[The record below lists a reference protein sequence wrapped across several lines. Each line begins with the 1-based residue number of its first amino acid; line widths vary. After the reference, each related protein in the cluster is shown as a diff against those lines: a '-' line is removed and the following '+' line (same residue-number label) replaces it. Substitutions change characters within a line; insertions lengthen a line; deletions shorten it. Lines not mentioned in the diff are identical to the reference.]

1 MHVRIWEYVV
11 RPDAVDAFPEL
22 YGPAGRW
29 VEHFSAYDGF
39 LGTELLTDASDATRF
54 VTIDRWERADAYHR
68 VDTDAEAW
76 RALDDEG
83 GSLTEREAFLGA
95 FDAVLDD
102 ARG

>member
-1 MHVRIWEYVV
+1 MHVRIWEYSVL
-11 RPDAVDAFPEL
+11 PDAVAAFAEL

-54 VTIDRWERADAYHR
+54 VTIDRWGRADAYHR
-68 VDTDAEAW
+68 VDTGAEAW

-83 GSLTEREAFLGA
+83 GSLTERETFLGA
-95 FDAVLDD
+95 FDAVPDD